1 MDQPINKHAMFHK
14 QTAGKQYN
22 IKITQAG
29 NSNTL
34 QYTMQSNNIKVLKN
48 D

>member
-1 MDQPINKHAMFHK
+1 MHQPINKHATFHK

-22 IKITQAG
+22 IEITQAG
-29 NSNTL
+29 DSNTF